1 VPGLGAG
8 HFNLQDYVKGS
19 VVVSDQNILKIE
31 PWLQSLWDQGGS
43 DLLLSGGSPPRI
55 RVDGK
60 LKPLADVQVLTGDQI
75 SEIALPLLTDGQRMI
90 FEEQLDVDFAFS
102 WADKARIRGSI
113 FTQRGQTALA
123 LRVIPARIPSFE
135 ELGLPYAAS
144 WVAEQPRGFVLV
156 TGPTGSGKS
165 TTLASIV
172 NSINENR
179 ACHILTI
186 EDPVEYVHHHKTSAV
201 SQREVGLD
209 SPSFDRAL
217 RSALREDPDVLLI
230 GEMRDIDSIQIAL
243 TMAETGHLVFGT
255 LHTNDAPQAIDRII
269 DVFPAWRQEQT
280 RVQLAAS
287 LSAVIAQRL
296 VPKIGGGMVAAFE
309 VLIATNPVRNL
320 IREGRSNQLQ
330 NVMFTNT
337 KEGMQTLEN
346 SLAELI
352 ATNVVSYEDAMAV
365 TAHPKELIRTL
376 EQLDKS
382 RIPV

>member
-1 VPGLGAG
+1 M
-8 HFNLQDYVKGS
+8 S
-19 VVVSDQNILKIE
+19 EQNTLKID

-60 LKPLADVQVLTGDQI
+60 LRPLADVQVLTGDQI
-75 SEIALPLLTDGQRMI
+75 NEIALPLLTDGQRMI
-90 FEEQLDVDFAFS
+90 FEELLDVDFSFS
-102 WADKARIRGSI
+102 WGDKARIRGSI

-123 LRVIPARIPSFE
+123 LRVIPSRIPSFE
-135 ELGLPYAAS
+135 ELGLPYAAN

-186 EDPVEYVHHHKTSAV
+186 EDPVEYVHNHKTSAV

-243 TMAETGHLVFGT
+243 TMAETGHLVFAT

-296 VPKIGGGMVAAFE
+296 VPRIGGGMVAAFE

-346 SLAELI
+346 SLAKLI
-352 ATNVVSYEDAMAV
+352 VDKVVTYEDAMAI

-376 EQLDKS
+376 EQIDKAY
-382 RIPV
+382 IQV

>member
-1 VPGLGAG
+1 M
-8 HFNLQDYVKGS
+8 
-19 VVVSDQNILKIE
+19 SDQNILKIE
-31 PWLQSLWDQGGS
+31 PWLQSLWEQGGS

-75 SEIALPLLTDGQRMI
+75 NEIALPLLTDGQRMI
-90 FEEQLDVDFAFS
+90 FDELLDVDFAFS

-186 EDPVEYVHHHKTSAV
+186 EDPVEYVHNHKTSAV

-255 LHTNDAPQAIDRII
+255 LHTNDAAQAIDRII